1 MVCSVV
7 LINTNDGSFGVNH
20 QEVAPLLWPDP
31 GCPQTRS
38 STLRIHQDLSLL
50 PPLNP
55 LNIRGSSSSHCW
67 SINAGPTELFANL
80 TYQEYLQ

>member
-1 MVCSVV
+1 MVCLVV
-7 LINTNDGSFGVNH
+7 LINTDDGSFGVNH
-20 QEVAPLLWPDP
+20 QGVAPLLWPDP

-50 PPLNP
+50 PPS
-55 LNIRGSSSSHCW
+55 NIRASSNSHCW
-67 SINAGPTELFANL
+67 SMNAGPTELFANL